1 MSCIFKNGKRY
12 DNTDMICKT
21 CGSPVW
27 EADDTRYIYQCF
39 KCNKHLKDT
48 EVEEQNGLYLPPV
61 IVGRHI
67 NGITLNDLE
76 WLLDEDGNEM
86 VFKNQP
92 EAEAFLL
99 KSGFS
104 QEDLEW
110 FIFLEV
116 EKNELLQ
123 RHNPNCTER
132 A

>member
-1 MSCIFKNGKRY
+1 MSCIFRNGRRY
-12 DNTDMICKT
+12 ENTDMVCKR
-21 CGSPVW
+21 CKSPVW
-27 EADDTRYIYQCF
+27 ESDNPEYEYQCF
-39 KCNKHLKDT
+39 NCDEDLYRF

-116 EKNELLQ
+116 EKNEDYAEAP
-123 RHNPNCTER
+123 RN
-132 A
+132 